1 MQNPPPYSAPAKKS
15 NSKLIIGLVVAA
27 IAVCCVLPIGFGIFG
42 WNFLVG
48 KGSKFVTCILAYQ
61 MMPSAIAKY
70 ADANGGKLPDAAK
83 WNDQVR
89 PFYAT
94 VTKGKTDA
102 GPFKL
107 MDANAEWGCTEDT
120 FKSGMY
126 FNSAVS
132 GKKLASLDKDTVVL
146 FEAPKTGKNL
156 SGRYKAPPFNQSPFV
171 FGTKERRGWII
182 VTADKTLYL
191 VDETGKRVRSS
202 QSTFGE

>member
-1 MQNPPPYSAPAKKS
+1 
-15 NSKLIIGLVVAA
+15 
-27 IAVCCVLPIGFGIFG
+27 
-42 WNFLVG
+42 
-48 KGSKFVTCILAYQ
+48 
-61 MMPSAIAKY
+61 
-70 ADANGGKLPDAAK
+70 
-83 WNDQVR
+83 
-89 PFYAT
+89 

-156 SGRYKAPPFNQSPFV
+156 SGPYKAPPFNQSPFV

>member
-1 MQNPPPYSAPAKKS
+1 MQNPPPYSAPAKL

-120 FKSGMY
+120 FESGMY

-156 SGRYKAPPFNQSPFV
+156 SGPYKAPPV
-171 FGTKERRGWII
+171 RFGYYRPKRRGWII